1 MNSTIRNL
9 IIAAPLATAALTM
22 VPTSAMATDGPVIIV
37 QPKADPEPPTDKIAI
52 PKPKP
57 PVEPKDKVALPK
69 PKPPVGPDDKV
80 GPKPKPTQ
88 PDGPDVITNPEPC
101 PTHGDC
107 GNDDKDGP
115 NNGGGGGD
123 DSSDD
128 TTPVDKVNKV
138 NKVQADDVVDVP
150 TRIDAGLASEQS
162 DDGLELGWLLA
173 GGALVT
179 ATGAAF
185 ALRTRK
191 RHDA

>member
-1 MNSTIRNL
+1 MKSIIRNL

-22 VPTSAMATDGPVIIV
+22 VPTSATAVDGPVIIA
-37 QPKADPEPPTDKIAI
+37 QPKADPNTIDDIAI
-52 PKPKP
+52 PEPKP
-57 PVEPKDKVALPK
+57 PVEPKDKIALPE
-69 PKPPVGPDDKV
+69 PKPPVDDKV

-88 PDGPDVITNPEPC
+88 PDGPGEITNPDPC
-101 PTHGDC
+101 NAPSCG

-128 TTPVDKVNKV
+128 TTPADKVEKVNKI
-138 NKVQADDVVDVP
+138 QADDTVELP
-150 TRIDAGLASEQS
+150 NRIDAGLAAEQS
-162 DDGLELGWLLA
+162 DGGLDLAWLLA

-179 ATGAAF
+179 ASGAAL

-191 RHDA
+191 RQTT